1 MKINVVCHD
10 LSNNC
15 LGRAHVLARLLARAH
30 DVDIAGR
37 MRGDHLWE
45 PLRSDARSD
54 SAVPIRVLPHGVDL
68 RRALAALDGDLVYA
82 VKPKAG
88 SLGLGLLA
96 KALRGIPL
104 IADID
109 DWEMAFFLE
118 NPRWLLRNAV
128 EVWNPNNLYTT
139 WALERMSG
147 RADAITVSTTFL
159 QRRFGG
165 TIIPHARSAR
175 MFAPAG
181 GGEARLRSDL
191 GLAGKNVL
199 LFLGSPRPH
208 KGVGDVIAALDAL
221 ADPSLAFLVVG
232 PDEQLPERPY
242 LHVIGPQ
249 PFSTLPRFLALADVV
264 VLAQRQNRIGAAQLP
279 AKVFDAMAMAR
290 PVIATR
296 VSDLPEVL
304 EGCGVIVEPNSIV
317 ELAQAIAR
325 LMANPEER
333 ARLGSRARQRFV
345 EQFSEDVVAPR
356 LASVIDEAM
365 ALAGR

>member
-1 MKINVVCHD
+1 MRINVVCHD

-15 LGRAHVLARLLARAH
+15 LGRAHVLARLLARSH
-30 DVDIAGR
+30 DVDIVGR
-37 MRGDHLWE
+37 MRGGQVWE
-45 PLRSDARSD
+45 PLRFDA
-54 SAVPIRVLPHGVDL
+54 AVPIRVLPRGVDL

-96 KALRGIPL
+96 RARRGIPL

-109 DWEMAFFLE
+109 DWEMAFFLD

-128 EVWNPNNLYTT
+128 EVWNPDNVYAT
-139 WALERMSG
+139 WAMERMSR

-165 TIIPHARSAR
+165 TIIPHARSAA
-175 MFAPAG
+175 MFPQTAAG
-181 GGEARLRSDL
+181 DGRLRADL
-191 GLAGKNVL
+191 GLEGKNVV
-199 LFLGSPRPH
+199 LFLGSVRPH
-208 KGVGDVIAALDAL
+208 KGIGDVIAALDAL

-232 PDEQLPERPY
+232 PDGQLAQRPY
-242 LHVIGPQ
+242 LRVVGPQ
-249 PFSTLPRFLALADVV
+249 PFSTLPRFLALADAV
-264 VLAQRQNRIGAAQLP
+264 VLAQRRSRIGVAQLP

-304 EGCGVIVEPNSIV
+304 DGCGLIVEPNNIP
-317 ELAQAIAR
+317 ELASAIAR

-333 ARLGSRARQRFV
+333 ARLGARARQRFV
-345 EQFSEDVVAPR
+345 DQFSEDAVAPR
-356 LASVIDEAM
+356 LASVVDEAL

>member
-1 MKINVVCHD
+1 VKINVVCHD

-15 LGRAHVLARLLARAH
+15 LGRAHVLARLLARSH
-30 DVDIAGR
+30 DVDIVGR

-45 PLRSDARSD
+45 PLRCDA
-54 SAVPIRVLPHGVDL
+54 AVPVRVLPRGVDL

-96 KALRGIPL
+96 RARHGIPL

-109 DWEMAFFLE
+109 DWEMAFFLD
-118 NPRWLLRNAV
+118 NPRWLLRNAM

-139 WALERMSG
+139 WAMERMSR

-165 TIIPHARSAR
+165 TIIPHARSAG
-175 MFAPAG
+175 MFPSAAG
-181 GGEARLRSDL
+181 GDARLRDDL
-191 GLAGKNVL
+191 GLAGKHVV
-199 LFLGSPRPH
+199 LFLGSLRPH
-208 KGVGDVIAALDAL
+208 KG
-221 ADPSLAFLVVG
+221 LVVG
-232 PDEQLPERPY
+232 PDAQLPDRPD
-242 LHVIGPQ
+242 LRVVGPQ
-249 PFSTLPRFLALADVV
+249 PFSALPRFLALADVV
-264 VLAQRQNRIGAAQLP
+264 VLAQRRSRISAAQLP

-296 VSDLPEVL
+296 VSDLPKVL

-317 ELAQAIAR
+317 ELAHAIAR
-325 LMANPEER
+325 LMADPEER
-333 ARLGSRARQRFV
+333 ARLGARARQRFV
-345 EQFSEDVVAPR
+345 DQFSEDVVAPR
-356 LASVIDEAM
+356 LALVVDEAM

>member
-1 MKINVVCHD
+1 VKINVVCHD

-15 LGRAHVLARLLARAH
+15 LGRAHVLARVLARTH
-30 DVDIAGR
+30 DVEIVGR
-37 MRGDHLWE
+37 MRDDHLWE
-45 PLRSDARSD
+45 PLRSDT
-54 SAVPIRVLPHGVDL
+54 AVPVRVLPRGVDL
-68 RRALAALDGDLVYA
+68 RRVLAALDGDLVYA

-96 KALRGIPL
+96 RARHGIPL

-109 DWEMAFFLE
+109 DWEMAFFLD
-118 NPRWLLRNAV
+118 NPRWLLRNALQ
-128 EVWNPNNLYTT
+128 VWNPNNLYTT

-165 TIIPHARSAR
+165 TIIPHARSAG
-175 MFAPAG
+175 MFPHAAG
-181 GGEARLRSDL
+181 SDAGLRDDL
-191 GLAGKNVL
+191 GLAGKGVVL
-199 LFLGSPRPH
+199 FVGSLRPH
-208 KGVGDVIAALDAL
+208 KGVTDVIAALDAL
-221 ADPSLAFLVVG
+221 ADPNLAFLVVG
-232 PDEQLPERPY
+232 PDETLPERPY
-242 LHVIGPQ
+242 LRVIGPQ
-249 PFSTLPRFLALADVV
+249 PFSMLPRFLALADVV
-264 VLAQRQNRIGAAQLP
+264 VLAQRRSRISAAQLP

-296 VSDLPEVL
+296 VSDLPKVL
-304 EGCGVIVEPNSIV
+304 DGCGVIVEPNSTV

-333 ARLGSRARQRFV
+333 ARLGSRARQRFLDR
-345 EQFSEDVVAPR
+345 FSDDVVAPR
-356 LASVIDEAM
+356 LASVVDEAM